1 MFRNYKSLNF
11 FRNEQMSPD
20 MGNSVCMFFGVEQ
33 ARARSMA
40 IMVIKKGSVEYC
52 NLKRRLRESVS
63 IGNTRVESFGTFQ

>member
-1 MFRNYKSLNF
+1 MFL
-11 FRNEQMSPD
+11 
-20 MGNSVCMFFGVEQ
+20 CMFFGVEQ

-40 IMVIKKGSVEYC
+40 IMVIKIGSVEYC